1 MKITIC
7 GAGNAA
13 QTLIPLLAASGE
25 HSVTVYAPLA
35 DEAERLRIASAPGGI
50 EVRMST
56 GAPRCGR
63 PALVTGD
70 AVLAADADLVLMAL
84 PAFAH
89 ESVLRTLAHHLPPHA
104 WIGALPARGGFDW
117 MAEEILGRERVIF
130 GLQTL
135 PWACRIVEW
144 GRRVD
149 VLGVKQEVDL
159 AVSPLAR
166 AESVAHTLAALIGV
180 QLCPVSGFLALT
192 LANTGQIIHP
202 GIMYGLFHDWDGR
215 PFPLADAPLFYGGV
229 DEICAET
236 MQAISDE
243 IQGICRA
250 LEARDPHLDLSGV
263 LPVERWLHRAYAGQI
278 EDRSSLRAAFNSNRA
293 YAGLSAPVI
302 AVDDDRCVPAFH
314 SRYLS
319 EDIPYGLL
327 VSRGIAELVGVSTPA
342 MDRVIH
348 WAQDHLGCEYLIDG
362 RVAGRDIVA
371 SRAPQRYG
379 ILDIGY
385 WIFRRG

>member
-13 QTLIPLLAASGE
+13 QTLIPLLAAGGE

-35 DEAERLRIASAPGGI
+35 DEAERLRIASAPGVD
-50 EVRMST
+50 VRLPT

-63 PALVTGD
+63 PALVTDD
-70 AVLAADADLVLMAL
+70 AVRAADADLILMAL

-89 ESVLRTLAHHLPPHA
+89 ESVLRTLVPHLPPHA

-159 AVSPLAR
+159 AVWPPTQAQT
-166 AESVAHTLAALIGV
+166 VAQTLSALIGV
-180 QLCPVSGFLALT
+180 ALHPISSFLALT

-202 GIMYGLFHDWDGR
+202 GIMYGLFHGWDGR
-215 PFPLADAPLFYGGV
+215 PFALADAPLFYGGV
-229 DEICAET
+229 DEICVET
-236 MQAISDE
+236 MQALSAE

-250 LEARDPHLDLSGV
+250 LAARDPLLDLSGV
-263 LPVERWLHRAYAGQI
+263 LPLETWLYRAYAGQI
-278 EDRSSLRAAFNSNRA
+278 EDRSSLHAAFNSNRA

-302 AVDDDRCVPAFH
+302 AIDAEHCVPAFH

-327 VSRGIAELVGVSTPA
+327 VSRGIAELVDVPTPT
-342 MDRVIH
+342 MDRVIG
-348 WAQDHLGCEYLIDG
+348 WAQERLGCEYLIDG
-362 RVAGRDIVA
+362 RVAGRDVKA

-379 ILDIGY
+379 MKEMRDWRLEIG
-385 WIFRRG
+385 